1 MPSIVAPVRVEIFS
15 DLVCPWCFIGK
26 RRFERAV
33 EALRADGLGLD
44 LEVVVRPFQLDPTAP
59 VDSAVPVREAYAK
72 KFGGPDKAEAIL
84 RHVTSV
90 AEADGITFNMD
101 LAVRANTLHAHRI
114 LLFVEETLG
123 ASTQMELNE
132 AIMNAYFRD
141 GLNIADVEVLSE
153 CAASVG
159 VDRDATREVL
169 MSDRYLAEVEE
180 WLATAA
186 DNGITAVP
194 TFIVDDRWSIPG
206 AQDTEMFERVLRRM
220 LTTAP

>member
-1 MPSIVAPVRVEIFS
+1 MRVEIFS

-90 AEADGITFNMD
+90 AEADDITFNMD

>member
-169 MSDRYLAEVEE
+169 MSDRYLVEVEE

>member
-33 EALRADGLGLD
+33 EALRAEGLGLE

-72 KFGGPDKAEAIL
+72 KFGGAEKAEAIL

-90 AEADGITFNMD
+90 ADADGITFNMD
-101 LAVRANTLHAHRI
+101 VAVRANTLAAHRL

-123 ASTQMELNE
+123 ARAQMDLNE

-141 GLNIADVEVLSE
+141 GLNIADVEVLAE

-159 VDRDATREVL
+159 INRETTREML
-169 MSDRYLAEVEE
+169 ASDRYLPEVRE
-180 WLATAA
+180 WLALAA

-220 LTTAP
+220 LANAS

>member
-1 MPSIVAPVRVEIFS
+1 MRVEIFS

>member
-132 AIMNAYFRD
+132 AIMSAYFRD

>member
-1 MPSIVAPVRVEIFS
+1 MRVEIFS

-72 KFGGPDKAEAIL
+72 KFGGPDKADAIL

-159 VDRDATREVL
+159 VDRDATCEVL

>member
-1 MPSIVAPVRVEIFS
+1 MRVEIFS

-169 MSDRYLAEVEE
+169 MSDRYLVEVEE

>member
-1 MPSIVAPVRVEIFS
+1 
-15 DLVCPWCFIGK
+15 
-26 RRFERAV
+26 
-33 EALRADGLGLD
+33 
-44 LEVVVRPFQLDPTAP
+44 
-59 VDSAVPVREAYAK
+59 
-72 KFGGPDKAEAIL
+72 
-84 RHVTSV
+84 
-90 AEADGITFNMD
+90 
-101 LAVRANTLHAHRI
+101 
-114 LLFVEETLG
+114 
-123 ASTQMELNE
+123 
-132 AIMNAYFRD
+132 
-141 GLNIADVEVLSE
+141 LSE

-169 MSDRYLAEVEE
+169 LSDRYLAEVEE

>member
-1 MPSIVAPVRVEIFS
+1 MRVEIFS

-206 AQDTEMFERVLRRM
+206 AQDAEMFERVLRRM

>member
-1 MPSIVAPVRVEIFS
+1 MRVEIFS

-59 VDSAVPVREAYAK
+59 VNSAVPVREAYAK

>member
-1 MPSIVAPVRVEIFS
+1 MRVEIFS

-33 EALRADGLGLD
+33 EALRTDGLGLD

>member
-1 MPSIVAPVRVEIFS
+1 MRVEIFS

-159 VDRDATREVL
+159 VDRDATREVF

>member
-1 MPSIVAPVRVEIFS
+1 MRVEIFS

-141 GLNIADVEVLSE
+141 GLNIADVEVLSD

>member
-1 MPSIVAPVRVEIFS
+1 MRVEIFS

-114 LLFVEETLG
+114 LLFVEENLG

-141 GLNIADVEVLSE
+141 GPNIADVEVLSE

>member
-1 MPSIVAPVRVEIFS
+1 MRVEIFS

-180 WLATAA
+180 WLATAS

>member
-123 ASTQMELNE
+123 ASTQMDLNE

-169 MSDRYLAEVEE
+169 MSDRYIAEVEE

>member
-1 MPSIVAPVRVEIFS
+1 MRVEIFS

-159 VDRDATREVL
+159 VDRDATRQVL

>member
-1 MPSIVAPVRVEIFS
+1 MAPVRVEIFS

>member
-123 ASTQMELNE
+123 ASTQMDLNE

-206 AQDTEMFERVLRRM
+206 AQDAEMFERVLRRM